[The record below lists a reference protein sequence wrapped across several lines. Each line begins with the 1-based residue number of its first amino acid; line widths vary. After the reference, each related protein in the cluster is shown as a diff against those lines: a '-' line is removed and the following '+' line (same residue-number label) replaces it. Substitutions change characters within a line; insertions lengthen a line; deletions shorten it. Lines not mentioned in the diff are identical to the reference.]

1 MGMSVS
7 PSATS
12 KQKKELLERQSAHI
26 ADLLMKEK
34 IAHET
39 GMNQSDTFK
48 SSDIIGDNIDITRS
62 PSQMSVELALV
73 FTCWFTKEGNKS
85 ACLYQIWRIATFLTG
100 ITYII

>member
-7 PSATS
+7 PSAAS

-34 IAHET
+34 IAHES

-48 SSDIIGDNIDITRS
+48 SSSYCQHG
-62 PSQMSVELALV
+62 
-73 FTCWFTKEGNKS
+73 
-85 ACLYQIWRIATFLTG
+85 
-100 ITYII
+100 